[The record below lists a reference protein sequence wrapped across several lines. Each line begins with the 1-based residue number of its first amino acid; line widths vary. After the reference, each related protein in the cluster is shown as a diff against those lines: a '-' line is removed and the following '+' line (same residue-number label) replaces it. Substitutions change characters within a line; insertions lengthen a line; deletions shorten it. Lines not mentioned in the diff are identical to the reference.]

1 MTRAGTLQKTP
12 EDRSTEF
19 VPVTGGPETTSA
31 GTMLA
36 LAYFFMWAVLVTFV
50 LLSWQKQKKL
60 DRRLSELEGKLG
72 ASKRT

>member
-1 MTRAGTLQKTP
+1 MTAMLQKTP

-19 VPVTGGPETTSA
+19 VPVEGGPETTSA

-36 LAYFFMWAVLVTFV
+36 LAYFFMWAVLIAFV

-60 DRRLSELEGKLG
+60 DGRLAALERTLG